1 MSIMS
6 DKKQNSIKTSISAAD
21 INAAHTSGGDR
32 VKLFCK
38 NIQGFMYIKLP
49 DAVKIKNGKEQR
61 FRRWAW
67 RLRYRDQ
74 TGKIREYTIGN
85 HTMQME
91 TAVKAA
97 NKIIFDMMQASLQG
111 GFYDPLDAKKQAKDE
126 ALARL
131 KVEEEQQFATLGAF
145 YERIYTPYQEKKR
158 YGKGTLNI
166 IKLNFEHLFNR
177 DMASLSD
184 GDVLDWQAKRRAGTL
199 KENSDS
205 VGRATIVRDYGTL
218 KTLLNYAVKK
228 KVIDRNPLTGVDLDD
243 ESDQEIEAA
252 LDAASELSEKRK
264 AFTPQQ
270 RQAIETGLA
279 LFAEEKRAERRS
291 SRTHGKAYLAD
302 LDAVEFPHWF
312 IPFCRIADL
321 TGMRPSDIR
330 ELQWQNVDFNKFD
343 PMIRFTPVK
352 TRHKVRTPVEF
363 PMYDELEAV
372 MRALYE
378 QQGKPA
384 GDQHV
389 FKSERTGGIMDK
401 KAYRRHWLRVLELG
415 GIPESLDFYSFR
427 HNFISERVA
436 DPSIPLM
443 EIAKLVGHSSPD
455 MIAQNYYRPTVDV
468 KRRAAAGS
476 RANTIAIR
484 NKVAV

>member
-1 MSIMS
+1 
-6 DKKQNSIKTSISAAD
+6 
-21 INAAHTSGGDR
+21 
-32 VKLFCK
+32 
-38 NIQGFMYIKLP
+38 MYIKLP
-49 DAVKIKNGKEQR
+49 DAVKMKNGKEQR

-97 NKIIFDMMQASLQG
+97 NKVIFDMMQASLQG

-131 KVEEEQQFATLGAF
+131 KVEEERQFATLGAF
-145 YERIYTPYQEKKR
+145 YERIYTPYQIGVEDAQNGKR

-166 IKLNFEHLFNR
+166 IKLNFEHLFSR

-184 GDVLDWQAKRRAGTL
+184 ADVLDWQARRLAGTL
-199 KENSDS
+199 RPDVEPVK
-205 VGRATIVRDYGTL
+205 RATIVRDYGAL
-218 KTLLNYAVKK
+218 KTLLNYAAKK
-228 KVIDRNPLTGVDLDD
+228 KVIDRNPLTGVDLDE
-243 ESDQEIEAA
+243 ESDQEIGE
-252 LDAASELSEKRK
+252 STQVVTKRK
-264 AFTPQQ
+264 AFTPEQ
-270 RQAIETGLA
+270 RQAIETGLV

-330 ELQWQNVDFNKFD
+330 ELKWTNVDFNKFD
-343 PMIRFTPVK
+343 PMIRYLPVK
-352 TRHKVRTPVEF
+352 TRRKVRTPVEF

-476 RANTIAIR
+476 RANTIAVR
-484 NKVAV
+484 NKAAM